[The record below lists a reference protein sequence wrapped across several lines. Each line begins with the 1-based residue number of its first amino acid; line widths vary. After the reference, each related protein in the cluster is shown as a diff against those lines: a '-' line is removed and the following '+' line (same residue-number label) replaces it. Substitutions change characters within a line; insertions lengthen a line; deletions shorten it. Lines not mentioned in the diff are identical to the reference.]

1 MICAV
6 APAYELWHA
15 LKSNNPMLTSVAIV
29 EDDNDFRAS
38 LERYL
43 NEVPGYRCVCV
54 CSTAEE
60 ALHKIPRLKP
70 DLALMDIHLPN
81 LSGLE
86 CTRRLKEL
94 CPSVQ
99 ILILTVYT
107 DNERIFGALKAGASG
122 YLLKRA
128 DPEDILRA
136 IQEVKQGGAPMS
148 SQIARC
154 VVQSFRNDP
163 ANDPKVEALSQREE
177 EILQHLSKG
186 YSTKEIADRLSVSVN
201 TVRTHLQHIY
211 DKLHVRSRTEAVI
224 KFLH

>member
-1 MICAV
+1 M
-6 APAYELWHA
+6 EGM
-15 LKSNNPMLTSVAIV
+15 KSLLLTSIAIV
-29 EDDNDFRAS
+29 EDNNDFRES

-43 NEVPGYRCVCV
+43 NDAHGCRCVCA

-60 ALHKIPRLKP
+60 ALQKIPRLLP
-70 DLALMDIHLPN
+70 DVALMDIHLPN
-81 LSGLE
+81 LSGVE
-86 CTRRLKEL
+86 CTRRLKES

-99 ILILTVYT
+99 ILILTVYE

-128 DPEDILRA
+128 DPADILRA

-148 SQIARC
+148 SQIARR
-154 VVQSFRNDP
+154 VVHSFRAEP
-163 ANDPKVEALSQREE
+163 ASAPKVEELSQREE
-177 EILQHLSKG
+177 EILQQLSKG

-211 DKLHVRSRTEAVI
+211 HKLHVRSRTEAVV